1 MMRWLVIVG
10 ALLLSGPLMTA
21 AVQAGELSQTIAI
34 RDGRFVPDQLEL
46 PPETKVK
53 LSIHNEDALPAEFE
67 SYDLSREIIV
77 PVNQS
82 VTVFVGPLKS
92 GRYEFFNDFNHDMR
106 GAIIVKPVATEEN

>member
-1 MMRWLVIVG
+1 MVIVDV
-10 ALLLSGPLMTA
+10 LLLTGLFTTT
-21 AVQAGELSQTIAI
+21 AVQAGELSQSITI
-34 RDGRFVPDQLEL
+34 RGGKFVPAQLEL
-46 PPETKVK
+46 PPKTKVK

-67 SYDLSREIIV
+67 SYDLSREVIV

-106 GAIIVKPVATEEN
+106 GAIIVKSAAGEEN